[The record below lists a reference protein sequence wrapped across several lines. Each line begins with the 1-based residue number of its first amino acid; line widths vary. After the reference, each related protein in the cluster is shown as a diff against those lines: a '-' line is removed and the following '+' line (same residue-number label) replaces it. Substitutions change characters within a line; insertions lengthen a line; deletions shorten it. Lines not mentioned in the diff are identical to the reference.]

1 MVPMLGQM
9 VSNRGEN
16 FTVKWGQNKVE
27 PSTAEPG
34 ALIAETPRCIFLPDS
49 PYVLPL

>member
-1 MVPMLGQM
+1 MWVELRVTKVIIVKFRGQT
-9 VSNRGEN
+9 GQE
-16 FTVKWGQNKVE
+16 VK

-49 PYVLPL
+49 V